1 MPLLKELV
9 RGWLLLSNIFVIV
22 HDLFLCFNLFKIDFG
37 LRLFSL
43 SPAER

>member
-22 HDLFLCFNLFKIDFG
+22 HNFFYVLSFLK
-37 LRLFSL
+37 
-43 SPAER
+43 